1 MTHEE
6 AELFKERY
14 TQFNQLLILHGYR
27 KSTVRNCLRGIRRLA
42 EWCDQCP
49 DQRLTRDDFI
59 GYFSYVLDNLSWSA
73 LKCDRMGIIHY
84 WRLVLKEKWEPVDIV
99 RPPRTKY
106 LPDILSLDEINRL
119 LACIRQ
125 PRYRVFLYVIY
136 SLGLRFNEARTLQ
149 VRDIDRAHHRIHIRD
164 GKGAK
169 DRYVTLPDCTYQV
182 LRQFWATHRHPTWIF
197 PAEKNSDGPMGR
209 DGVLVA
215 LQAALKEAKISKR
228 ITPHNLRHSYA
239 THLLQGGVDLR
250 SLQEL
255 LGHSHVNTT
264 AMYTQLTDLSQRNTK
279 DIINQLMTP
288 LINPITED
296 DDHDAD

>member
-6 AELFKERY
+6 TELFNQRY
-14 TQFNQLLILHGYR
+14 AQFRELLILHGYR

-59 GYFSYVLDNLSWSA
+59 CYFSFVLETLSWSA
-73 LKCDRMGIIHY
+73 LKCDRMAIIHY
-84 WRLVLKEKWEPVDIV
+84 WRLVLKTEWEWVDTV

-106 LPDILSLDEINRL
+106 LPDILTLGEINRL
-119 LACIRQ
+119 LSCIRK
-125 PRYRVFLYVIY
+125 PSYRVFLHVIY

-149 VRDIDRAHHRIHIRD
+149 VSDIDRAHHRIHIRD

-182 LRQFWATHRHPTWIF
+182 LRQFWPTHRHPTWIF
-197 PAEKNSDGPMGR
+197 PAEKLSDGPMGR
-209 DGVLVA
+209 DGVLIA
-215 LQAALKEAKISKR
+215 LKAALKEARISKR

-239 THLLQGGVDLR
+239 THLLQAGVDLR

-255 LGHSHVNTT
+255 LGHSNVNTT
-264 AMYTQLTDLSQRNTK
+264 AIYTQLTNISRRNTK
-279 DIINQLMTP
+279 DIINQLMNP
-288 LINPITED
+288 LIDPFMED
-296 DDHDAD
+296 NDHDAD